1 MKERTRLPISGG
13 LMLLV
18 GLAILGSAAYFAQR
32 GLRLANADLAMH
44 TASSSVLSSFAIALT
59 CGVAGLLV
67 LKGLF
72 VQAPNEARVLQFFGS
87 YVGTLR
93 TEGLRWTS
101 PFNTR
106 RAISL
111 RVRTFETEKIKVND
125 VDGNPIEIAAIV
137 QWRVVDTANACF
149 EVENYVDFV
158 QLQAE
163 SAVRNFAS
171 HHPYDTHD
179 ESKLS
184 LRGQPELIASHL
196 QNEISKRVQTAG
208 VEVVEARI
216 AHLAYAQEIAQAMLQ
231 RQQAGAIIGARKLIV
246 EGAVSIVEMALQQLS
261 SRGVVELD
269 AERKAAMVS
278 NLLVVLCG
286 ERSTQPV
293 INAGTLY

>member
-1 MKERTRLPISGG
+1 
-13 LMLLV
+13 MLVV
-18 GLAILGSAAYFAQR
+18 GLASLGAAAYLAHR
-32 GLRLANADLAMH
+32 GIHLANVDLAMH
-44 TASSSVLSSFAIALT
+44 SDSSQSAGSFVAAIA
-59 CGVAGLLV
+59 CGIVGILV
-67 LKGLF
+67 LMGLF

-87 YVGTLR
+87 YAGTLR

-101 PFNTR
+101 PFNSR

-111 RVRTFETEKIKVND
+111 RVRTFETDKIKVND
-125 VDGNPIEIAAIV
+125 IDGNPIEIAAIV

-179 ESKLS
+179 ERKIS
-184 LRGQPELIASHL
+184 LRGQPDLIASQL
-196 QNEISKRVQTAG
+196 QAEISKRVQTAG
-208 VEVVEARI
+208 VEIVEARI

-269 AERKAAMVS
+269 SERKAAMVS